1 MEYKRVWRRNED
13 PSMIEWNL
21 FCDKLHNLIP
31 ALTADFMQN
40 YKSIV
45 ERLAVDGQN
54 ASSPDSD
61 KLQSASQYQDNNAW
75 QLILLKYTNEYSDGG
90 NLPIAPLDIDKK
102 FPTAYR
108 LIQEFGDDC
117 PIALYS
123 CMAPQTVLQRHTGPE
138 NIEGKYIRVHIPLI
152 VPKGE
157 LFLEV
162 NGDFVTWDDIFCF
175 DNQFVHSAHNY
186 TDEWRLVL
194 FIDFSRERIGIPPG
208 LPYDENRSGD
218 ITIRFGKNR
227 QQIN

>member
-1 MEYKRVWRRNED
+1 MDYKRVWRRNED
-13 PSMIEWNL
+13 PLMIKWNA

-31 ALTADFMQN
+31 KLTADFMQN
-40 YKSIV
+40 HQSII

-54 ASSPDSD
+54 AASSGSD
-61 KLQSASQYQDNNAW
+61 KVQSSSQYQDNNAW
-75 QLILLKYTNEYSDGG
+75 QAVLLKYTNEYADIKSI
-90 NLPIAPLDIDKK
+90 PPDIDKK
-102 FPTAYR
+102 FPTAYQ
-108 LIQEFGDDC
+108 LLEEFGENC

-123 CMAPQTVLQRHTGPE
+123 CLAPQTAIQRHTGPE
-138 NIEGKYIRVHIPLI
+138 NIEGKYIRVHVPLI

-186 TDEWRLVL
+186 SDEWRLIFFV
-194 FIDFSRERIGIPPG
+194 DFDRESIGIPPG

-218 ITIRFGKNR
+218 TNIRFGKNR
-227 QQIN
+227 QQLN